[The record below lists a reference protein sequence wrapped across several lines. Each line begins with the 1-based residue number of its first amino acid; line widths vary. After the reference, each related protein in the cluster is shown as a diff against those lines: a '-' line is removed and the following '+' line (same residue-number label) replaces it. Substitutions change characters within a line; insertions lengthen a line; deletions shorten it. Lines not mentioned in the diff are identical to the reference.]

1 MGHVGTRLEVVTY
14 SLPWP
19 EEASLGARM
28 TIAPKTVLLRQREDV
43 RTIYLLVEGVAKVQV
58 SHDGREV
65 VVAILT
71 AGALPGAMSAIRG
84 GAYITSVVAM
94 TSCAVRPLHVRDFHA
109 LRGASAAVGTWVQ
122 GLLAGDLDK
131 QIRRAVDTAAGGAE
145 RRAEGL
151 FRELLVAAGAP
162 QADGS
167 ILLRLP
173 LMVTEI
179 ADLILASRPWTSK
192 MLARWERQRKLFRKK
207 GWYLAPEG
215 SPLADLGQVS

>member
-1 MGHVGTRLEVVTY
+1 MGSVA
-14 SLPWP
+14 WP
-19 EEASLGARM
+19 EEDCLGARM
-28 TIAPKTVLLRQREDV
+28 TIAPKTVLLREGEDV
-43 RTIYLLVEGVAKVQV
+43 RTIYLLVEGITKVQV
-58 SHDGREV
+58 SRDGRDV

-71 AGALPGAMSAIRG
+71 AGALPGAMSAVCG
-84 GAYITSVVAM
+84 GACITTVVAM
-94 TSCAVRPLHVRDFHA
+94 TSCAVRSLQIRDFHA
-109 LRGASAAVGTWVQ
+109 LRAANAAVGTWVQ
-122 GLLAGDLDK
+122 GLLAGDLHT

-151 FRELLVAAGAP
+151 FRELFVAAGAP

-215 SPLADLGQVS
+215 SPLRTRNRWGEAGRNR